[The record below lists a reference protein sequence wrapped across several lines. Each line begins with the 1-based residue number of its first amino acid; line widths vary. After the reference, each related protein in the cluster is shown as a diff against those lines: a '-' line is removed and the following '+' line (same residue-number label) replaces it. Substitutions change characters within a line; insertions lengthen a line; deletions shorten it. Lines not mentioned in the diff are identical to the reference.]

1 MVITGKRIVLTIGMG
16 CILWGYY
23 QLFGV
28 EPEKSYIN
36 KQVTIIAQNDLI
48 SGKVLNINDGEFLI
62 SSNSKI
68 FKVSMHNI
76 FKVDDLFVDE
86 YETKRAINAVFITM
100 LGGIMIWI
108 ALFFL

>member
-1 MVITGKRIVLTIGMG
+1 MLITRKRIVLTIGIG

-36 KQVTIIAQNDLI
+36 KQVMIIAQNGLV
-48 SGKVLNINDGEFLI
+48 SGKVLNIKDGEFLI

-68 FKVSMHNI
+68 FKVSRHNI
-76 FKVDDLFVDE
+76 FKVGDLFVDE
-86 YETKRAINAVFITM
+86 YETKRVINAVFITM
-100 LGGIMIWI
+100 LGGILIWTD
-108 ALFFL
+108 LFFL